1 MEPLWQDESARR
13 GLHEDELVIDIAG
26 FEGPLDLL
34 LHLARSQRVDLSR
47 ISVLALAEQYIAFV
61 ERARSIRIELAAD
74 YLVMAA
80 WLAYL
85 KSRLLI
91 PQQAKDE
98 GPSGEELASALAY
111 RLKRL
116 EAMRD
121 AATKLVNRNRLG
133 RDIFVR
139 GAPEHILT
147 ERKSEYEAS
156 LYDLLTAY
164 ATLRQREAITQVTI
178 ERRHVW
184 SLGDARLILA
194 RMVGVTIE
202 RRHVWSLG
210 DARLILARMVGS
222 LDDWTALDHFLIRY
236 MTSPQERATAIASSF
251 AASLEMVRE
260 GQLEIRQEGAFT
272 PIYLRR
278 GPNPIDAATLAE
290 MEAAR
295 G

>member
-1 MEPLWQDESARR
+1 MVVTGSGERQGQPQARAPLEPLWQEESADR
-13 GLHEDELVIDIAG
+13 GLHEEALVVDIAG

-47 ISVLALAEQYIAFV
+47 VSVLALAEQYIAFI

-98 GPSGEELASALAY
+98 GPSGEEMASALAF

-121 AATKLVNRNRLG
+121 AGTRLVNRDRLG
-133 RDIFVR
+133 RDVFAR
-139 GAPEHILT
+139 GAPEHIVA
-147 ERKSEYEAS
+147 EKKSGFDAS
-156 LYDLLTAY
+156 LYDLLSAY
-164 ATLRQREAITQVTI
+164 AMLRQRQSITQVTI
-178 ERRHVW
+178 EKRHVW
-184 SLGDARLILA
+184 SLADARLILA
-194 RMVGVTIE
+194 RMVG
-202 RRHVWSLG
+202 G
-210 DARLILARMVGS
+210 

-236 MTSPQERATAIASSF
+236 MTSPKERATAIASSF
-251 AASLEMVRE
+251 AASLELVRE
-260 GQLEIRQEGAFT
+260 GRLEIRQESAFA

-278 GPNPIDAATLAE
+278 GPKPIDAATLAE

>member
-1 MEPLWQDESARR
+1 MPSAKAPMEPLWQDEFARR
-13 GLHEDELVIDIAG
+13 GLHEDELVVDIAG

-91 PQQAKDE
+91 PQPAKDE
-98 GPSGEELASALAY
+98 GPSGEEMASALAF

-139 GAPEHILT
+139 GAPEHIVT
-147 ERKSEYEAS
+147 ERKSDYDAS

-164 ATLRQREAITQVTI
+164 ATLRQRQAITQVTI
-178 ERRHVW
+178 EK
-184 SLGDARLILA
+184 
-194 RMVGVTIE
+194 
-202 RRHVWSLG
+202 RHVWSLG

-236 MTSPQERATAIASSF
+236 MTSPKERATAIASSF

-260 GQLEIRQEGAFT
+260 GRLEIRQEGAFT

>member
-1 MEPLWQDESARR
+1 MGSDERQGQPAAKAPMEPLWQEESADR
-13 GLHEDELVIDIAG
+13 GLHEEELVVDIGG

-47 ISVLALAEQYIAFV
+47 ISVLALAEQYIAFI

-91 PQQAKDE
+91 PQQPKDE
-98 GPSGEELASALAY
+98 GPSGEEMASALAF

-121 AATKLVNRNRLG
+121 AATRLVNRNRLG
-133 RDIFVR
+133 RDVFAR
-139 GAPEHILT
+139 GAPEHLVS
-147 ERKSEYEAS
+147 ERKSDYDAS

-164 ATLRQREAITQVTI
+164 ATLRQRQAITQVTI
-178 ERRHVW
+178 EKRHVW
-184 SLGDARLILA
+184 SLADARLILA
-194 RMVGVTIE
+194 RMVGGLE
-202 RRHVWSLG
+202 
-210 DARLILARMVGS
+210 
-222 LDDWTALDHFLIRY
+222 DWTALDHFLIRY
-236 MTSPQERATAIASSF
+236 MTSPKERATAIASSF
-251 AASLEMVRE
+251 AASLELVRE
-260 GQLEIRQEGAFT
+260 GRLEIRQEAAFA

-278 GPNPIDAATLAE
+278 GPRPIDAATLAE